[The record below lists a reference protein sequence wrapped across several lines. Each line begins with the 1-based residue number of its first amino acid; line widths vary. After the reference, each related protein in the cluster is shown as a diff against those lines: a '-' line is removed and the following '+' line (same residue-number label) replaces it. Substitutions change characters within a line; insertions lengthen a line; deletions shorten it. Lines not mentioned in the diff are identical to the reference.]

1 MNILDSLQR
10 LTVIDY
16 LLLAALVI
24 AFGIQIYYYYIHYF
38 AAILKYRKKVD
49 AGIVPFVEKLP
60 PVSVVI
66 CARNESENLSRF
78 LPEILEQDYPCFE
91 VIVVN
96 DGSTDETSDLLQDLC
111 LKYPNLYGT
120 FVPENANIRST
131 KKLGLTIGIK
141 AAKFDVLLFTD
152 ADCKPTSNRWIANM
166 ARNFTQSTEFVLG
179 YGAYMH
185 EKGFVSRLISYDT
198 LFIGMQSL
206 GCALVGDPYM
216 GVGRNMAYR
225 KETFVRMKGFSKSL
239 ALQSGDDDLFVNNGA
254 NEYNTRVE
262 ISSDSVTWSIPK
274 ANYRNW
280 YRQKERHLS
289 TSDFYKR
296 SSLFRIGLEVV
307 SRGLFYVLVCV
318 IALVSPWIFGALA
331 GLLLVARYIV
341 QIMIFNKIAKQLKE
355 RNFYLSLF
363 MFDIILPLIS
373 LYIKLFSKKTIF
385 RWK

>member
-1 MNILDSLQR
+1 MNILASLQH
-10 LTVIDY
+10 LTLLDY
-16 LLLAALVI
+16 CLLVALLVV
-24 AFGIQIYYYYIHYF
+24 FGIQLYYYSFHF
-38 AAILKYRKKVD
+38 ASILKYRKKSD
-49 AGIVPFVEKLP
+49 RGIVPFAEELP
-60 PVSVVI
+60 PVSVII
-66 CARNESENLSRF
+66 CAKNESENLRRF
-78 LPEILEQDYPCFE
+78 LPCILDQDYPCFE

-96 DGSTDETSDLLQDLC
+96 DGSTDETSDLLQELS
-111 LKYPNLYGT
+111 LTYPNLYRT

-152 ADCKPTSNRWIANM
+152 ADCEPASNKWIANI

-185 EKGFVSRLISYDT
+185 EKGFMSRMISFDT

-206 GCALVGDPYM
+206 GYALTGHPYM

-239 ALQSGDDDLFVNNGA
+239 AIQSGDDDLFVNNGA

-262 ISSDSVTWSIPK
+262 ISPESVTWSVPK
-274 ANYRNW
+274 STYRSW
-280 YRQKERHLS
+280 FRQKERHLS
-289 TSDFYKR
+289 TSSFYKADG
-296 SSLFRIGLEVV
+296 LMRIGMEVI
-307 SRGLFYVLVCV
+307 SRGLFYALICA
-318 IALVSPWIFGALA
+318 IAIVSPWIFAAVA
-331 GLLLVARYIV
+331 GLLFLARYVV
-341 QIMIFNKIAKQLKE
+341 QMVVTNKVAKQFGE
-355 RNFYLSLF
+355 RRFYLSLLL
-363 MFDIILPLIS
+363 FDILLPLIS